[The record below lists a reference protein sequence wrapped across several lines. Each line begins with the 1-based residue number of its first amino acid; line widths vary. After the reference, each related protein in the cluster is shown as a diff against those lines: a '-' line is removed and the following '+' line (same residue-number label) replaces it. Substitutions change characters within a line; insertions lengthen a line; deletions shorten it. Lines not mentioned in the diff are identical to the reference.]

1 MDDAEYAQR
10 NEDILTR
17 MHLRAKL
24 AEISALQSV
33 PQATECDAC
42 GETIPAE
49 RRAAVP
55 GCRLCAA
62 CKSEEERSATC
73 F

>member
-1 MDDAEYAQR
+1 MDDAEYAQLS
-10 NEDILTR
+10 EETLTS
-17 MHLRAKL
+17 MHIRAKR
-24 AEISALQSV
+24 AEILALQAV
-33 PQATECDAC
+33 PQATECDVC

-49 RRAAVP
+49 RLAAVP

-62 CKSEEERSATC
+62 CKSHQERSGSC